1 MLESFIL
8 LLALSV
14 LYVWLCAGSTQKPST
29 HRKKRS
35 ATSAR
40 TAHKRS
46 AGQQREEAQHIRT
59 IDGDTIE
66 VLLNGKIEKVRY
78 IGVDCPEH
86 NQPGFLAATQYN
98 DKLVSGKRL
107 ILQSDKQD
115 SDKYG
120 RKLRYV
126 ETQDGTFVNRELI
139 KHKRAKIAVFE
150 PNVAR
155 IAEMV
160 G

>member
-8 LLALSV
+8 LLSLSV
-14 LYVWLCAGSTQKPST
+14 LYVWLCAVSTQKPST
-29 HRKKRS
+29 RRKKRN
-35 ATSAR
+35 ATSTR

-46 AGQQREEAQHIRT
+46 TEKLETAQHIRT

-66 VLLNGKIEKVRY
+66 VLLNGKIEKIRY

-98 DKLVSGKRL
+98 DKLVKGKTL
-107 ILQSDKQD
+107 ILQADKQD
-115 SDKYG
+115 KDKYG
-120 RKLRYV
+120 RLLRYV
-126 ETQDGTFVNRELI
+126 ETQGGTFVNRELI

-150 PNVAR
+150 PNTTRV
-155 IAEMV
+155 AEMV